1 MVLLCRNGVYYAE
14 LKIPKD
20 LRLSFG
26 KTNLRRSLKTRDK
39 NKAAISHGI
48 LIGKWKMEIDQLR
61 GAGGDMSH
69 YRALYERLDDQDPS
83 KDGFEDFLLDLATGG
98 KDVNALDPQEEQQAI
113 KKYKLLTGQLKKT
126 EEFIAA
132 WLKSRRV
139 EPKTL
144 RSDKSKVTVMANEM
158 PLLSDITKPNVRKWC
173 LQMEEDSKSIKTI
186 GSYLSA
192 CREFWNYLERQG
204 EIPSDSNTPFNSK
217 DVLPTK
223 RSKKEISRD
232 NTSWAVFNKAEVN
245 SLLNGAKKDAM
256 LYDLIKIGI
265 YTGARIEEICSVK
278 VTDIAEESFTIRDSK
293 TPSGNREVPLHDQLK
308 DLIKELKNS
317 SQDGYLLSGLSEDKD
332 GKRSGAIGKR
342 FGRLKNQLG
351 FERRFVFHS
360 FRKTVVTLLEQAGI
374 SENLAADIVGHEKPR
389 ITYGLYSGGSSLE
402 QKLKAINMINYY

>member
-1 MVLLCRNGVYYAE
+1 MTLICRNGIYYAE
-14 LKIPKD
+14 LKVPEDVRSSI
-20 LRLSFG
+20 G

-39 NKAAISHGI
+39 NKASISHGI
-48 LIGKWKMEIDQLR
+48 VIGKWKMEIEHLR
-61 GAGGDMSH
+61 GAGGDISY
-69 YRALYERLDDQDPS
+69 YRAIYKRLDNQDPS
-83 KDGFEDFLLDLATGG
+83 KDVFEDFLLDLATGG
-98 KDVNALDPQEEQQAI
+98 KDVNTLDPQEEQQAI

-126 EEFIAA
+126 DEFIDA

-144 RSDKSKVTVMANEM
+144 RGDKTKVTAMANEM
-158 PLLSDITKPNVRKWC
+158 PLLSDITKSNVRKWC
-173 LQMEEDSKSIKTI
+173 LQMETEKKSIKTI
-186 GSYLSA
+186 NSYLSA

-204 EIPSDSNTPFNSK
+204 EIASDSNTPFNSK
-217 DVLPTK
+217 DVLPTI
-223 RSKKEISRD
+223 RSKKELSRE
-232 NTSWAVFNKAEVN
+232 NTSWAVFNKDEVN
-245 SLLNGAKKDAM
+245 ILLNGAKKDTM

-278 VTDIAEESFTIRDSK
+278 IADIAAESFTIRDSK
-293 TPSGNREVPLHDQLK
+293 TPSGNREVPIHDELK
-308 DLIKELKNS
+308 KLIEDLKNS
-317 SQDGYLLSGLSEDKD
+317 SRDGYLLSGLSEDKD

-351 FERRFVFHS
+351 FERRYVFHS

-402 QKLKAINMINYY
+402 QKLKAINSINYY

>member
-204 EIPSDSNTPFNSK
+204 EIPSDSNTPFNSR
-217 DVLPTK
+217 DVLPTR

>member
-204 EIPSDSNTPFNSK
+204 EIPSDSNTPFNSR
-217 DVLPTK
+217 DVLPTR

-351 FERRFVFHS
+351 FERRYVFHS

-402 QKLKAINMINYY
+402 QKLNAINKINYY